1 MCLQRLGFMSRA
13 RGFCCQWL
21 DLASFQVFGTSFCK
35 FWSQVSLEISFQDWR
50 TLFESVFGICF
61 ETCWIFCLEGEWL
74 LPVIQYVQRC
84 IQTVSGS
91 TGVYVKNYPSDLGTR
106 FVLSCQ
112 CFWALAFWVL
122 WLYVHFMSLLQNES
136 CQILAQNL
144 YKTVAPVQL
153 KEWSLPNKSM
163 KYKKSIQRKTCC
175 GTRVPNKWMGQ
186 LKPKET

>member
-50 TLFESVFGICF
+50 ILFESVFGICF

-74 LPVIQYVQRC
+74 MPIIQYVQRC

-122 WLYVHFMSLLQNES
+122 L
-136 CQILAQNL
+136 
-144 YKTVAPVQL
+144 TVCTLHEFIA
-153 KEWSLPNKSM
+153 KWILPNLSTKPLQDSCSCTAQGMIPSKQINEVQKVYPEKNLLWHKSA
-163 KYKKSIQRKTCC
+163 
-175 GTRVPNKWMGQ
+175 
-186 LKPKET
+186 